1 MYSTTTIK
9 EFSMITRVWIDESE
23 EKCVYCGACEAVC
36 EQVFDA
42 STTNHC
48 IIKDAD
54 YSNYEVDIRDA
65 ADFCPAGVIR
75 FAEDGTESKR
85 KEEPHKEE
93 PRKEE
98 TRKQTNLLS
107 FEDAYAIIRKR
118 IPLDRIYID
127 KISAF
132 MCEMVYGEPVVITS
146 VRATWTKP
154 KQELTKASKYDLI
167 LDHGQLRY
175 KMFYKDLSGKYVKSK
190 QLKSYLHDIKVQ
202 DFIDMV
208 ETSLRI
214 ANKDGD

>member
-1 MYSTTTIK
+1 MQGKKLNSFT
-9 EFSMITRVWIDESE
+9 ELSMITKVWIDESE

-75 FAEDGTESKR
+75 FAEDGKEFKR

-98 TRKQTNLLS
+98 PREQTNLLS

-132 MCEMVYGEPVVITS
+132 MCEIVGAPSVITS

-154 KQELTKASKYDLI
+154 KHELTKASTYDLI

-175 KMFYKDLSGKYVKSK
+175 KMFYKDLSGKYIKSR

-202 DFIDMV
+202 DFIDLV

-214 ANKDGD
+214 AN

>member
-1 MYSTTTIK
+1 
-9 EFSMITRVWIDESE
+9 MITKVWIDESE

-36 EQVFDA
+36 DAVFDA

-65 ADFCPAGVIR
+65 AEFCPAGVIR
-75 FAEDGTESKR
+75 FAEDGKESKR
-85 KEEPHKEE
+85 KEEPH
-93 PRKEE
+93 
-98 TRKQTNLLS
+98 KQTNLLS
-107 FEDAYAIIRKR
+107 FEDAYAIILQR

-127 KISAF
+127 KISAI
-132 MCEMVYGEPVVITS
+132 MCEMVYGEPSVITS

-175 KMFYKDLSGKYVKSK
+175 KMFYKDLSGKYIKSR
-190 QLKSYLHDIKVQ
+190 QLKIYLHELKVQ
-202 DFIDMV
+202 DFIDLV

-214 ANKDGD
+214 ANKDL